1 VNIPYKF
8 QNLFYQAQLDHLS
21 MKKLTTL
28 ILTSLL
34 AQTALSEARG
44 ARPEEL
50 GASSLPIGAEG
61 VVWYSTWDTALAEAK
76 RSNRPIFFMAA
87 AHQCGTI
94 SGTF

>member
-1 VNIPYKF
+1 
-8 QNLFYQAQLDHLS
+8 
-21 MKKLTTL
+21 MKKLT
-28 ILTSLL
+28 IIVLTAII
-34 AQTALSEARG
+34 AQTSISQARG
-44 ARPEEL
+44 PRPHEL
-50 GASSLPIGAEG
+50 GASSLPIGAQG